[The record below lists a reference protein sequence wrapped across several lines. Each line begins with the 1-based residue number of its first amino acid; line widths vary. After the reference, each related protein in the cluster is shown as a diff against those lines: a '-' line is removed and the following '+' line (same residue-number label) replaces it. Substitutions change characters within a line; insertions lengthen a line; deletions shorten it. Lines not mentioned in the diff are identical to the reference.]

1 VQVASL
7 VDSYGHDGDENGFD
21 VLYRTHG
28 REVQRLA
35 ARLLRNAA
43 DAEDAS
49 QTVFLNVLRALR
61 QGVRPA
67 EPRAWLLSITRNV
80 CFSRHRATA
89 ARPEEVELDPEVMAE
104 ADPGDAPR
112 TDDIVGAL
120 ARMLPNQRTALILR
134 DFRGVPRDEIAELL
148 TLSPVGV
155 ETLLS
160 RARTSFREELEAG
173 DSPFDCAETRALV
186 EQQLAGLISVGE
198 RHTLRTHLRHC
209 GPCATLA
216 RTIRSSA
223 GKLASLFWPSELFSR
238 LVAALSQAPAAH
250 VVGAVASSA
259 LVATVAVP
267 LALHGV
273 PATSDSASGGPASAV
288 QIAQS
293 ASAHVARSSLAGA
306 LHVEPNAISAVR
318 STAERPAAPRH
329 ARVNAASHVTV
340 RRANRHTGT
349 HASANTRSSS
359 GPATN
364 PAPVA
369 AQAPAAPAGHGT
381 NAPVAPEP
389 AATPQTAV
397 ESRPSPVPTRS
408 RSPRITPSSKPRG
421 RTGRSGANAAR
432 TRHAPSPIA
441 KQPDQS
447 SQTPPP
453 GKPAPSAPVD
463 RSAPKI
469 APEVA
474 ADTLATRPP
483 SAPAPHTRALT
494 TTP

>member
-1 VQVASL
+1 VASL

-35 ARLLRNAA
+35 ARLLKNAA

-89 ARPEEVELDPEVMAE
+89 ARPEEVELDPEVVAD

-112 TDDIVGAL
+112 TEDIVGAL

-134 DFRGVPRDEIAELL
+134 DFRGVPRDEIADLL
-148 TLSPVGV
+148 TLSSVGV
-155 ETLLS
+155 ETLLT

-173 DSPFDCAETRALV
+173 DSPIECAETRALV

-238 LVAALSQAPAAH
+238 LAAALSQAPAAH

-259 LVATVAVP
+259 LVASVAVP
-267 LALHGV
+267 LAVHGV
-273 PATSDSASGGPASAV
+273 PLTSDGSSGGPASV
-288 QIAQS
+288 VPVVH
-293 ASAHVARSSLAGA
+293 HVA
-306 LHVEPNAISAVR
+306 
-318 STAERPAAPRH
+318 
-329 ARVNAASHVTV
+329 
-340 RRANRHTGT
+340 
-349 HASANTRSSS
+349 
-359 GPATN
+359 
-364 PAPVA
+364 
-369 AQAPAAPAGHGT
+369 
-381 NAPVAPEP
+381 
-389 AATPQTAV
+389 
-397 ESRPSPVPTRS
+397 
-408 RSPRITPSSKPRG
+408 
-421 RTGRSGANAAR
+421 
-432 TRHAPSPIA
+432 
-441 KQPDQS
+441 
-447 SQTPPP
+447 
-453 GKPAPSAPVD
+453 
-463 RSAPKI
+463 
-469 APEVA
+469 
-474 ADTLATRPP
+474 
-483 SAPAPHTRALT
+483 SAPAPAAHVAARAARTSTKAATPIHVARKTHTSAKVAEAAAHPAAKPVASKSSTTATHQAAPTAAPVLQGASSPTTMGTAPVVRQPVATPPTEALHRVAASPAASPAVRPSTRPKPKPSAKGKGKPAKTRHGTSPVDRMPAEPRLDGGGDGTAEPPQPTESGQATAGPGFTAGGHAPNPTPALSTRA
-494 TTP
+494 PVVRR